1 MATLTLKLK
10 KQNQTYTLGDT
21 VFGSCVIETT
31 KEISHNGIKLYVHG
45 QITMRE
51 IDNDSG
57 ILDNTDN
64 IPSYKL
70 LFITFPL
77 SKVGKLLK
85 GETEIPF
92 EFVLQPLSE
101 NKLIE
106 TYHGANILINY
117 ILSAVILRGRFY
129 QDITE
134 STELIAKIPPKINYT
149 KLAKEFIIDQN
160 SVQKHK
166 KIFLKKIGDFQI
178 RGQIHSLI
186 CPISKPFSGYLQI
199 VKNSNNIKT
208 IDVELVRTELC
219 RSGSEKILKDIS
231 EIQSVQIVDGNI
243 THDLEIPIFM
253 LFPKLFTCPTV
264 DTKSFKVTFQIN
276 IIVQFTNNFIISENF
291 EIDLIR
297 TN

>member
-1 MATLTLKLK
+1 MATITLKLK

-21 VFGSCVIETT
+21 VIGSCVIETT

-219 RSGSEKILKDIS
+219 RSGSEKILKDLS